1 MDSRSGVGRGDDLE
15 EWGKPFDTNVSLLVF
30 GRAGGNQH
38 MLEMTPEN
46 TKLYIKPL
54 STICYCLIQQGVGG
68 YGPTLISME
77 RLQCE
82 LYILGTFP
90 YYGIKRRRP

>member
-1 MDSRSGVGRGDDLE
+1 MDSRNGVGRGDDLE

-46 TKLYIKPL
+46 TKL
-54 STICYCLIQQGVGG
+54 
-68 YGPTLISME
+68 
-77 RLQCE
+77 
-82 LYILGTFP
+82 
-90 YYGIKRRRP
+90 